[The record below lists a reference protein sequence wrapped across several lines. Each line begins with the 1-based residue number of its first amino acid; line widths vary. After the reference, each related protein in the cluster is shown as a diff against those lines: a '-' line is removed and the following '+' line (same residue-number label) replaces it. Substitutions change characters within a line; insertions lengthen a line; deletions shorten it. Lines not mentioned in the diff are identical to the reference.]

1 MENFECS
8 VEICERDW
16 ECFFA
21 ECEQSNLLPP
31 SSAGVD
37 SGLSDIDETGSI
49 LAKRLRKVNRTAG
62 HSEADRPIDGPPDCA
77 GSPVEHYLSRHAVG
91 GEESVLSGSE
101 EDIDLRSVN
110 IFFERLN
117 NLTEAERLTEP
128 SHARG
133 GKNREAVEEEEWFSD
148 GKRAS
153 CSSWQKNFPNSLSA
167 SGERAVGK
175 ETTQPVDT
183 ISNINTMKKDVLG
196 SKISPDPA
204 ASNAVQTNKSANP
217 ETGLFTGEEAC
228 TETRVNEATQLNQ
241 ARDSPA
247 CVVCSGTA
255 AHADGGT
262 TGETRTPLNSVYQEH
277 LLTDSSINLEMVT
290 HVNRKG
296 GQNAD
301 VLPSDATRTNKAASQ
316 ESSHSASIKR
326 KRRKKR
332 RLRARG
338 VHGLGGQVFIRHSD
352 SEEERHAWRG
362 GTVLCL
368 SQDINLSH
376 LNEPPA
382 QKNIS
387 SLTSYSATSHLP
399 VNISVKEIKVDLA
412 HYNTHR
418 CLQESMVRKGRRTAL
433 DPAENNATN
442 EKALSQTDDRA
453 MSAPNDSGNMA
464 THLQLSSRL
473 HTVRITDGVTG
484 RPCPSTEAA
493 HCGRNDSHAGSLQKS
508 DQMNHSINCCEDEQN
523 AESCTADVKSI
534 RIVSSAES
542 NDLAVEISQ
551 KDKLSAAKSVLAVE
565 AGHAGHA
572 GRDEHTLC
580 QREAEPQQQLG
591 IDCQDAD
598 TYRFTLKGTPLSG
611 SSSDDTKPKKFKP
624 GAWPFLEMSSQV
636 GRAESTSDASSAL
649 ANEHFLAQSPTS
661 FDIETTARPTEH
673 PPVPHTLSTPSVL
686 SERNTTAEGAEL
698 AASQIMAFQSG
709 NPPLS
714 GDITVKRQR
723 ETKPSMSE
731 DLTTS
736 PPVITPM
743 SSCCTLDTESVM
755 SISNENV
762 TDMSGSSC
770 LSVNQNG
777 RGDQGEAS
785 SPMLEKLQEGD
796 GTSECKSQSVSN
808 DTTDLKCDSGVKAE
822 EIITAFTAECEPP
835 KAPDSTHS
843 VFTMSSF
850 WTEMEKLTINDI
862 LSLRMI
868 SKAASSSSLP
878 PLQESEKTSMFAL
891 ADSSFL
897 TQPDESK
904 PDPTDG
910 DAPSDPHS
918 VETSSGSV
926 PAANPSSSSGVMWE
940 SLEADVYPGNMM
952 LTSVGDISEESLR
965 NISKNVTVH
974 NLHALGSESLR
985 CSRTVQT
992 LQTLDEGGLQNVED
1006 FTDGHGPKQEEETH
1020 SLASLSTDGY
1030 RISLSAIFHYLFS
1043 GKQSVPS
1050 QSATDNITSCYIEGN
1065 SVSETYDLF
1074 FSEFDIESFFYPLIL
1089 AEDQTK
1095 DELVPVVSYSRSAN
1109 RSLEFPEA
1117 YDHFMA
1123 SSSSEESSVDSDE
1136 EDSGGPVRVVTR
1148 FTRASSTSPISTDIY
1163 EHFFS
1168 DSDLRQNFFWKT
1180 TLSFRNIS
1188 LYGSTAQKQTL
1199 SNPPSRV
1206 PVGQSGRSFGTTVPP
1221 LNAPGNGDAMFP
1233 EPLLCQ
1239 QPFRNED
1246 FQTAVSNPGLNAS
1259 LLPLRQSDMC
1269 LVCIAFASWVLKTAN
1284 PQVGDTWKAVL
1295 LANVSA
1301 LSAIRYLREYVKT
1314 EAAASEENMS
1324 CTATSDY

>member
-1 MENFECS
+1 
-8 VEICERDW
+8 
-16 ECFFA
+16 
-21 ECEQSNLLPP
+21 
-31 SSAGVD
+31 
-37 SGLSDIDETGSI
+37 
-49 LAKRLRKVNRTAG
+49 
-62 HSEADRPIDGPPDCA
+62 
-77 GSPVEHYLSRHAVG
+77 
-91 GEESVLSGSE
+91 
-101 EDIDLRSVN
+101 
-110 IFFERLN
+110 
-117 NLTEAERLTEP
+117 
-128 SHARG
+128 
-133 GKNREAVEEEEWFSD
+133 
-148 GKRAS
+148 
-153 CSSWQKNFPNSLSA
+153 
-167 SGERAVGK
+167 
-175 ETTQPVDT
+175 
-183 ISNINTMKKDVLG
+183 MKKDVLG

-204 ASNAVQTNKSANP
+204 ASNAVLQTNKSANP
-217 ETGLFTGEEAC
+217 KTRLFTREEAC

-241 ARDSPA
+241 SRDSPA
-247 CVVCSGTA
+247 CVICSETA

-262 TGETRTPLNSVYQEH
+262 TGETRTPLNSVYQED
-277 LLTDSSINLEMVT
+277 LLIDSPINLEMVM

-301 VLPSDATRTNKAASQ
+301 VLQSDATRTNKAASQ

-332 RLRARG
+332 RLSLEPAHG
-338 VHGLGGQVFIRHSD
+338 VHGHDGQVFVRHSD

-368 SQDINLSH
+368 SQDKNLSH

-382 QKNIS
+382 KKIIS
-387 SLTSYSATSHLP
+387 SLTSYSATSNLP

-418 CLQESMVRKGRRTAL
+418 CLQESIVRKGRCTAL
-433 DPAENNATN
+433 NPAENNPPH
-442 EKALSQTDDRA
+442 EKAPSQTDDRA
-453 MSAPNDSGNMA
+453 MSAPHDSGNMA
-464 THLQLSSRL
+464 THLQFSSRL

-484 RPCPSTEAA
+484 RSGPSTEAE

-523 AESCTADVKSI
+523 PESCTADVKSI
-534 RIVSSAES
+534 RITTSAES

-551 KDKLSAAKSVLAVE
+551 KDKLSVAKSVLAVE

-572 GRDEHTLC
+572 GRDEQMLC
-580 QREAEPQQQLG
+580 QREAEPQHQLG

-598 TYRFTLKGTPLSG
+598 TDRFTLKGTRLSG

-624 GAWPFLEMSSQV
+624 GACPSLEMSSQV
-636 GRAESTSDASSAL
+636 DRAESTSDASSAL

-661 FDIETTARPTEH
+661 FDLETTARPTEH
-673 PPVPHTLSTPSVL
+673 PLLPHTLSKRSVL

-709 NPPLS
+709 NPLRS

-723 ETKPSMSE
+723 ETEPSMSE
-731 DLTTS
+731 DLPTS
-736 PPVITPM
+736 PPVITPV

-755 SISNENV
+755 SISNEKV

-822 EIITAFTAECEPP
+822 GIITAFKAEREPP
-835 KAPDSTHS
+835 KAPDSKHS

-891 ADSSFL
+891 TDSSFL

-904 PDPTDG
+904 PEPTNG
-910 DAPSDPHS
+910 DAPSDSHS
-918 VETSSGSV
+918 IETSSGSV
-926 PAANPSSSSGVMWE
+926 LAANPFSSSGVMWE
-940 SLEADVYPGNMM
+940 SLEADVYPENMM
-952 LTSVGDISEESLR
+952 LTSVGDISQPAPSEGAQESLR

-992 LQTLDEGGLQNVED
+992 LQTLDEGGLQNVEY
-1006 FTDGHGPKQEEETH
+1006 FTDGHGPKQEEDTD

-1043 GKQSVPS
+1043 GKQSFPS

-1065 SVSETYDLF
+1065 SVPETYDLF
-1074 FSEFDIESFFYPLIL
+1074 FSEFEIESFFYPLIL

-1148 FTRASSTSPISTDIY
+1148 FNHASSTSPISTDIY

-1188 LYGSTAQKQTL
+1188 LYGSTAKKQTL

-1206 PVGQSGRSFGTTVPP
+1206 PVRQSGRFFGKTVPP
-1221 LNAPGNGDAMFP
+1221 LNALGNGDAMFP

-1239 QPFRNED
+1239 QPSRNED
-1246 FQTAVSNPGLNAS
+1246 FQTAVSNPGES
-1259 LLPLRQSDMC
+1259 RFTQ
-1269 LVCIAFASWVLKTAN
+1269 
-1284 PQVGDTWKAVL
+1284 
-1295 LANVSA
+1295 
-1301 LSAIRYLREYVKT
+1301 
-1314 EAAASEENMS
+1314 
-1324 CTATSDY
+1324 